1 MYCILKYGVEGEKS
15 DLFTGV
21 LFNNYGPPPGFCF
34 DVLCAD
40 EPIIDDK
47 WSPDNN
53 VNRRVSLDVVVTES
67 GNVNKSLQMEISRST
82 NSLNMLLNKCYFIV
96 QITSY

>member
-1 MYCILKYGVEGEKS
+1 MNVVEGEKS

-53 VNRRVSLDVVVTES
+53 VNRRVSLVDVKAEYHLLEE
-67 GNVNKSLQMEISRST
+67 NINFMAKSQRST
-82 NSLNMLLNKCYFIV
+82 NFLHIFMNKCYFIV
-96 QITSY
+96 QTISY

>member
-1 MYCILKYGVEGEKS
+1 MIVTTLIPNGFKGEKS

-53 VNRRVSLDVVVTES
+53 VDKKVSLHNNETEVIFTIINS
-67 GNVNKSLQMEISRST
+67 IKLSMAISRST
-82 NSLNMLLNKCYFIV
+82 NFSIM
-96 QITSY
+96 